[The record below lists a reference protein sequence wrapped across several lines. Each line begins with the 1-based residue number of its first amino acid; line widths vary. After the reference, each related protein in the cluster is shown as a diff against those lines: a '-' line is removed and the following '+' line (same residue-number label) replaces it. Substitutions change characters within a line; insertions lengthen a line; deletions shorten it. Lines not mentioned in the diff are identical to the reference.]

1 MVARLEVMSIAVCI
15 DKMKVALPMQDWAT
29 IEQSANKLQGSSAYI
44 GAGKVH
50 YACYYIQAVCA
61 NGNYKAIEDFYPLL
75 IEACIEFKRF
85 SRKFLAE
92 YHSKCFIAISYL
104 ILFRDQIYRDRK
116 CIQA

>member
-1 MVARLEVMSIAVCI
+1 
-15 DKMKVALPMQDWAT
+15 MKVALQMQDWAS
-29 IEQSANKLQGSSAYI
+29 IELAANKLQGSSAYI

-61 NGNYKAIEDFYPLL
+61 AKNYQAVEDYYPLL

-92 YHSKCFIAISYL
+92 HHSKFLAANS
-104 ILFRDQIYRDRK
+104 
-116 CIQA
+116 